1 MAAIKKNIE
10 RAFESLTR
18 VVYRHRLK
26 TLFIMAL
33 FIGWSGSFCK
43 DLTVDTATEAMLHDE
58 DPSLLVYNEFREQFG
73 RSELVAVMVQAPDLF
88 DRATLIRLKALH
100 DDLERRIPHL
110 KKITSLINVRDTY
123 GENDILHV
131 DPLIEDPESADLD
144 RIRARA
150 MDSAFYENYILSSD
164 GKSTAMIIETVSK
177 VIETLPGAAGPAD
190 DFADDLADFGE
201 TPATPSSSQ
210 SHYITADEKAE
221 VNAAVQAVIGP
232 YQADDFRITYS
243 GGSVVVDVFN
253 KATAHDTTRLVKIM
267 VVVILVFL
275 YLMFRRLSG
284 MVLPILVVGSTT
296 VTTLGL
302 MGLTGTPI
310 SIMTN
315 ILPGFL
321 VSVCIASAVHVLA
334 IFYREFQKGVDKE
347 QAIVH
352 AMGHSGLAIFMTSL
366 TTAAGLL
373 SFSFAEI
380 ATITELGFFAS
391 GGVMLGFAYTVV
403 LLPALIALFPM
414 LPIPEDHSS
423 RAAIRMDRF
432 LLFFSEV
439 AIVHPRK
446 IIAVCL
452 ILFMISV
459 AAIFR
464 LEFSSLVL
472 TYFPKDHPVK
482 LDLQHM
488 ERHMGGTITFEVV
501 VDTKRENGIQ
511 DPDLLKRI
519 EALIPAITA
528 IKSEAMTVNKVISII
543 DILKETNQ
551 ALHNNDPSAY
561 RLPDGADAVA
571 QQLLLF
577 ENSGSEDLEKICDS
591 LFSKTRI
598 TIKTQWADSVVYAAF
613 VEDLGTMFKTAL
625 GDKAT
630 VTVTGLA
637 ALLGRTITA
646 ALYSMAESYVIAL
659 VVITLLMIA
668 LVGDLKLGLI
678 SMCPNLLPLFMVFGL
693 ISLMGIK
700 LDINT
705 LFIGSLAIGLVVDDT
720 IHFMYNFRK
729 YFIKTGNARKALRE
743 TFLGTGRALLITTI
757 VLSMNFFVLVLSTLN
772 HSIKFGFFTGVAII
786 FALLADFFLSP
797 ALLFLLTRNQHRPA
811 EDATSEASPEGTMLT
826 EVS

>member
-10 RAFESLTR
+10 RAFETLTR
-18 VVYRHRLK
+18 AVYRHRLK
-26 TLFIMAL
+26 TLFLMAL
-33 FIGWSGSFCK
+33 LIGWSSSFCR
-43 DLTVDTATEAMLHDE
+43 DLTVDTATEAMLHDK
-58 DPSLLVYNEFREQFG
+58 DPSLLLYNEFRDQFG
-73 RSELVAVMVQAPDLF
+73 RSELVAVMVEAPDLF
-88 DRATLIRLKALH
+88 DRATLIKLKALH
-100 DDLERRIPHL
+100 EDLERRIPHL

-123 GENDILHV
+123 GENDVLHV
-131 DPLIEDPESADLD
+131 DPLVENPQSADLD
-144 RIRARA
+144 RVRTRA
-150 MDSAFYENYILSSD
+150 MDSPFYENYILSAD
-164 GKSTAMIIETVSK
+164 GKSTAMIIETVSR
-177 VIETLPGAAGPAD
+177 VIEREAETEGGSD
-190 DFADDLADFGE
+190 DVSDDLSDFGE
-201 TPATPSSSQ
+201 APRAASSSR

-221 VNAAVQAVIGP
+221 VNTAVRAVIGP

-284 MVLPILVVGSTT
+284 MVLPIVIVAATT
-296 VTTLGL
+296 LSTLGL

-321 VSVCIASAVHVLA
+321 VSVCIAAAVHVLA
-334 IFYREFQKGVDKE
+334 IFFREFQNGVDKE

-373 SFSFAEI
+373 SFTFAEI
-380 ATITELGFFAS
+380 ATITELGIFAA
-391 GGVMLGFAYTVV
+391 GGVMLGFVYTVI
-403 LLPALIALFPM
+403 LLPALISLIPM
-414 LPIPEDHSS
+414 IPIPEDHSS
-423 RAAIRMDRF
+423 RAAVRMDRF
-432 LLFFSEV
+432 LLFFSET
-439 AIVHPRK
+439 AIVHSRK

-452 ILFMISV
+452 ILFIISV

-472 TYFPKDHPVK
+472 TYFPKHHPVK

-511 DPDLLKRI
+511 DPDLLRRI
-519 EALIPAITA
+519 EALIPEIAAVKNDVI
-528 IKSEAMTVNKVISII
+528 TVNKVISII
-543 DILKETNQ
+543 DILKETNR

-598 TIKTQWADSVVYAAF
+598 TIKTQWADSVAYAAF
-613 VEDLGTMFKTAL
+613 VKDLGAMFEEAL
-625 GDKAT
+625 GDRAT

-659 VVITLLMIA
+659 VIITLLMIA

-678 SMCPNLLPLFMVFGL
+678 SMCPNLLPIFMVFGL

-720 IHFMYNFRK
+720 IHFMYNYRK

-757 VLSMNFFVLVLSTLN
+757 VLSMNFFVLMLSTLN

-797 ALLFLLTRNQHRPA
+797 ALLFILTRNTRLPV
-811 EDATSEASPEGTMLT
+811 EDPHCETTPDGAMLT
-826 EVS
+826 EVP